1 MAALLSLVIRLYQRI
16 LRPVMPPLCR
26 FWPTC
31 SDYAL
36 EAVRVH
42 GAAHGSLLA
51 VKRIC
56 RCHPF
61 NPGGIDPVPPKTPK
75 TSKIETHSTATAAT
89 TTTTETT

>member
-1 MAALLSLVIRLYQRI
+1 MAAFLALLIRLYQRI

-42 GAAHGSLLA
+42 GAARGSLLA
-51 VKRIC
+51 VKRVC

-61 NPGGIDPVPPKTPK
+61 HPGGVDPVPPKN
-75 TSKIETHSTATAAT
+75 AT
-89 TTTTETT
+89 TTTPAETT

>member
-1 MAALLSLVIRLYQRI
+1 VAQLLALLIRLYQRV

-36 EAVRVH
+36 EAIKVH
-42 GAAHGSLLA
+42 GAARGSLLA
-51 VKRIC
+51 ARRVC

-61 NPGGIDPVPPKTPK
+61 NPGGVDPVPPR
-75 TSKIETHSTATAAT
+75 TARQ
-89 TTTTETT
+89 